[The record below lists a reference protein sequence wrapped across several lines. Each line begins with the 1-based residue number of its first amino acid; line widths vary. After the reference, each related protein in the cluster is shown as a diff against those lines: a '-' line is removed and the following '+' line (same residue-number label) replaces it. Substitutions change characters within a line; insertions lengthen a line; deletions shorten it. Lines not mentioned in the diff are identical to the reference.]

1 MKRERKEVVLQE
13 EKEEII
19 KHFESGRERKE
30 RIAWGKVLHELSHD
44 DLLLLWYGVSFSHLL
59 MKDETLS
66 SLFRARIRDLGGF
79 KTLPFSPS
87 REESNNVA

>member
-1 MKRERKEVVLQE
+1 MKREKKEIVLQE

-19 KHFESGRERKE
+19 KHFESGRERMEK
-30 RIAWGKVLHELSHD
+30 IAWGKTLHELSHD

-66 SLFRARIRDLGGF
+66 SLFRSRIRDLGGF

-87 REESNNVA
+87 REESKNV

>member
-1 MKRERKEVVLQE
+1 VKREKKEIVLQE

-19 KHFESGRERKE
+19 KHFESGRERMEK
-30 RIAWGKVLHELSHD
+30 IAWGKTLHELSHD

-66 SLFRARIRDLGGF
+66 SL
-79 KTLPFSPS
+79 S
-87 REESNNVA
+87 